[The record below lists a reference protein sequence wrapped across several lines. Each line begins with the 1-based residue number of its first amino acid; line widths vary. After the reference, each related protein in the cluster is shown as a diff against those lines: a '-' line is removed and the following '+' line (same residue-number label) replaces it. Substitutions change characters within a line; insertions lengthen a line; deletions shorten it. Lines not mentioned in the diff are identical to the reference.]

1 MPRTNYALAGHETPR
16 NGHDLW
22 TVPPNL
28 TIHFL
33 SYDDRGASFD
43 TVVDTTRD
51 IVMNPETTPYLIEKT
66 IKGNING
73 TVHAK
78 DFKVYPFSV
87 DEKAII
93 NEIVDVD
100 NAFKWFYTPSKG
112 TIYFS
117 DYVMDIP
124 ASIDA
129 HIYLLACRED

>member
-1 MPRTNYALAGHETPR
+1 MEDSESTP
-16 NGHDLW
+16 
-22 TVPPNL
+22 
-28 TIHFL
+28 FQ
-33 SYDDRGASFD
+33 
-43 TVVDTTRD
+43 
-51 IVMNPETTPYLIEKT
+51 IEKT
-66 IKGNING
+66 IKGNG
-73 TVHAK
+73 TVQAK

-93 NEIVDVD
+93 NKIVAVD
-100 NAFKWFYTPSKG
+100 KAFTGFSYAPSKG